1 MQGCYSR
8 EGWWHISPQFLSF
21 SNIFSPTIS
30 FQIFSRCGLKASH
43 LELQEH
49 WTLSID
55 SSCLI
60 SHPTPVFI
68 IWIWIS
74 LVITI
79 WLCRTVFTEP
89 CCRGPPAL
97 TAQYYLSCCSAAV
110 SLLQHLTW
118 ITPDHCRWQF
128 ENIFCKTRS
137 INLEHITA
145 QLTFGPNI
153 SAIIWSSL
161 MIVFMM

>member
-8 EGWWHISPQFLSF
+8 EGWWTSNTSLHSF
-21 SNIFSPTIS
+21 SVSPTIS

-49 WTLSID
+49 RTLSVD

-60 SHPTPVFI
+60 SQPTPVFI
-68 IWIWIS
+68 IWIS
-74 LVITI
+74 LVINN

-118 ITPDHCRWQF
+118 IIADHCRWQF
-128 ENIFCKTRS
+128 EIIFCKTRS
-137 INLEHITA
+137 INLEHNTA